1 MTGDQKKPKSVDSTS
16 NPKKKGSTI
25 TTLFL
30 IFGIVAV
37 SVWQS
42 SNLKYLNW
50 WVRNDHLNRADF
62 AAGNFTVHGEVP
74 TTYYEPGKLSDVLK
88 EVCPRRNSLSMKLIL
103 RLI

>member
-1 MTGDQKKPKSVDSTS
+1 MSGEQKKTKSADTSTA
-16 NPKKKGSTI
+16 NTKKKSSSLSV
-25 TTLFL
+25 LFVIL
-30 IFGIVAV
+30 GLVSL

-62 AAGNFTVHGEVP
+62 GAGNFTVHGEVP

-88 EVCPRRNSLSMKLIL
+88 EVCLFLFIL
-103 RLI
+103 NK